1 MHDFSTGAPIS
12 GSELLMASQAGPYG
26 HLRVKIV
33 VMGMVSVG
41 KTSIISSYLS
51 GSFDRDVRTTPHLAW
66 FKKEEVI
73 DDQPLILQICDT
85 PGDDRFVPVG
95 PAFYRDAQGA
105 IIVYDVTNS
114 ESYNSVDYWMRELKV
129 NVEEGIIIL
138 VCANKIDLEDQR
150 VVDFLHASSSAIER
164 GALYAETSAVSGV
177 GVEKMFQ
184 LALTTLMK
192 QRLVDAGRGRGP
204 VGLRGIGD
212 GGTEKKPCCR

>member
-1 MHDFSTGAPIS
+1 MTVKLVLLGDS
-12 GSELLMASQAGPYG
+12 G
-26 HLRVKIV
+26 
-33 VMGMVSVG
+33 VG
-41 KTSIISSYLS
+41 KTSIVSQYLS
-51 GSFDRDVRTTPHLAW
+51 GSAPESVNPTIGAAFVTKHVTVEGQQFELLIWDTAGQEVYRGLA
-66 FKKEEVI
+66 
-73 DDQPLILQICDT
+73 PMYYRSALI
-85 PGDDRFVPVG
+85 
-95 PAFYRDAQGA
+95 A

-192 QRLVDAGRGRGP
+192 HRLVDAGKGRGP
-204 VGLRGIGD
+204 VGLRGMGE
-212 GGTEKKPCCR
+212 GGRKAGPCC

>member
-1 MHDFSTGAPIS
+1 MELRIWDTAGQEVYRGLAPMYYRS
-12 GSELLMASQAGPYG
+12 A
-26 HLRVKIV
+26 
-33 VMGMVSVG
+33 
-41 KTSIISSYLS
+41 
-51 GSFDRDVRTTPHLAW
+51 
-66 FKKEEVI
+66 
-73 DDQPLILQICDT
+73 LI
-85 PGDDRFVPVG
+85 
-95 PAFYRDAQGA
+95 A

-114 ESYNSVDYWMRELKV
+114 ESYSSVDYWIRELKV

-192 QRLVDAGRGRGP
+192 QRLVDATRGRNP
-204 VGLRGIGD
+204 AGLRGIGE
-212 GGTEKKPCCR
+212 GETEKKPCCS